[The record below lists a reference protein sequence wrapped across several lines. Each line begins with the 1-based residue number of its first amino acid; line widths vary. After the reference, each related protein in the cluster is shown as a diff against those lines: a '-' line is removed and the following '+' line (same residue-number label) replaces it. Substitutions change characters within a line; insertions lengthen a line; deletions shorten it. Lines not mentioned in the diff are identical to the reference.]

1 VRPTK
6 IEALNRP
13 SWPQPAPSRSSQSIP
28 PRRRPHS
35 RPPALAAPRRH
46 TRHACPRRTA
56 HAPPARAAPPHGRGC
71 RSLTQITVSTITE
84 LRHARSPSVHA
95 ALVPRCEP
103 PRLPSSPTS
112 LLPMLAARATPWLAR
127 GPLSRCSAAPA
138 RGHGGPAC
146 RARGRGARP
155 PSYFVC
161 KIVITPHLMLMGA
174 VACRARAVAVVAC
187 RARGRARAVAAV
199 TSLARNCS
207 SSMPNS

>member
-138 RGHGGPAC
+138 RCHGGPAC
-146 RARGRGARP
+146 RARGRGAPLGAAPGRRGRGAPARRGPGTASARTFSLVSIPSRRRLHSRP
-155 PSYFVC
+155 PA
-161 KIVITPHLMLMGA
+161 L
-174 VACRARAVAVVAC
+174 
-187 RARGRARAVAAV
+187 AAPPAPRRR
-199 TSLARNCS
+199 TR
-207 SSMPNS
+207 PNS